1 MLGDNGA
8 ETAGIVPPPKLPANE
23 PKLGAEKSGLLRL
36 RAGGPIFCSIYRWEW
51 RFNAQRSNNAARCS
65 VRRPRLAAAA
75 LAQAGCLLGTSDAY
89 APLAWEARRDS
100 GRNDVAR

>member
-36 RAGGPIFCSIYRWEW
+36 RAGGPIFCSIYRMLEI
-51 RFNAQRSNNAARCS
+51 N
-65 VRRPRLAAAA
+65 P
-75 LAQAGCLLGTSDAY
+75 
-89 APLAWEARRDS
+89 
-100 GRNDVAR
+100 